1 MTAAPGYFDDGNFTV
16 GKQNGSPTYDFPF
29 SYRGDFKTFVATVT
43 MRVAVGSYQPPASMG
58 QRIFPNLGRGYLVDF
73 TEPTMVG
80 QGLLEYKLQYASVPL
95 SGYPEY
101 GSCSYTVQTY
111 TIGLSG
117 SDDTLSGYN
126 DTFNATYFFDYSLYK
141 PLDQILKTRLI
152 LVPEPDTGTFPGRQQ
167 INIVGSRLE
176 IQTARGMSGLV
187 LAQNTTSKIYRG
199 QIFERLSVYIRFV
212 NPTPLLIVT
221 PP

>member
-1 MTAAPGYFDDGNFTV
+1 MSNVPATVIDGDFSIAQ
-16 GKQNGSPTYDFPF
+16 QNGDTEYDFPF
-29 SYRGDFKTFVATVT
+29 SYRGDFKTFTATLT
-43 MRVAVGSYQPPASMG
+43 MRVSVSKYMSPSGMG
-58 QRIFPNLGRGYLVDF
+58 QKIFGNLGRAYLADF

-80 QGLLEYKLQYASVPL
+80 QGLFEYKLVYASVPL
-95 SGYPEY
+95 NNFPEY

-111 TIGLSG
+111 TIGLDG
-117 SDDTLSGYN
+117 ADDTLSGYN

-141 PLDQILKTRLI
+141 PLPQILKTQLI
-152 LVPEPDTGTFPGRQQ
+152 LKPEPLTGTFPGRQQ

-176 IQTARGMSGLV
+176 INTARGQTGLV
-187 LAQNTTSKIYRG
+187 LAQNTTSKIYKGR
-199 QIFERLSVYIRFV
+199 IFERLSVYITFV